1 MYILYYINFFR
12 YNRTVSIFWNFLSGY
27 TSIVLQKLNAMFLK
41 YILWYLDFGRKQ
53 PHVQALL
60 SPLQLDFLRNLD
72 VVSEDHLRFCWCIF
86 YFFHKIMWFCGDIS
100 NTTFAF
106 FERVARQGIICL
118 IQISSSISIG
128 TSFWWI
134 LSFFKLTFQSVSS
147 KLV

>member
-27 TSIVLQKLNAMFLK
+27 TSIVLQKLNAMFLR

-72 VVSEDHLRFCWCIF
+72 VISEDHLRFCWCIF

-106 FERVARQGIICL
+106 FWKSSQARNYLFDTNLLFNFYWHIVL
-118 IQISSSISIG
+118 MD
-128 TSFWWI
+128 SFV
-134 LSFFKLTFQSVSS
+134 F
-147 KLV
+147 